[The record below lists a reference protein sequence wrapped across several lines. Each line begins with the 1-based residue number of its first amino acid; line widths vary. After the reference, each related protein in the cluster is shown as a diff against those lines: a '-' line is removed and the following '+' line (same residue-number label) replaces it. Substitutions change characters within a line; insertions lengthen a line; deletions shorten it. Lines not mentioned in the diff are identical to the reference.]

1 MAAKKT
7 KAKPKKKA
15 GVPKSKKGAVNVQ
28 YTGAKAHSITP
39 FIMYNA
45 NPEEVA
51 KFYVKIFKNSKIL
64 RANPMQADF
73 ILNGQRFFS
82 YNVGD
87 HAEFKFTWGVSFMIN
102 VDTQKEV
109 DYYWNALT
117 ADGGEESMCG
127 WVKDKFGLSWQ
138 ITPNIL
144 LQLVSHKDKG
154 IAERAQQAMLKMKKI
169 DIAALKAAAMGH
181 GRPGT
186 GAAKDGV
193 RAAAMRSK

>member
-1 MAAKKT
+1 MATKKKT
-7 KAKPKKKA
+7 AQPKKKA
-15 GVPKSKKGAVNVQ
+15 AQRRDAQGVVREKKSLKATPAKSKTGAVDVK
-28 YTGAKAHSITP
+28 YGGAKAHSITP

-64 RANPMQADF
+64 RSSPMQADF

-102 VDTQKEV
+102 VETQKEV

-138 ITPNIL
+138 VTPNIL

-154 IAERAQQAMLKMKKI
+154 IADRAQQAMLKMRKI
-169 DIAALKAAAMGH
+169 DIAALKAAA
-181 GRPGT
+181 GT
-186 GAAKDGV
+186 K
-193 RAAAMRSK
+193 

>member
-1 MAAKKT
+1 MATKQ
-7 KAKPKKKA
+7 KAKTQRKA
-15 GVPKSKKGAVNVQ
+15 APKSKSGAVDVQ

-51 KFYVKIFKNSKIL
+51 KFYVKIFKKNSKIL

-102 VDTQKEV
+102 VETQKEV

-138 ITPNIL
+138 VTPNIL
-144 LQLVSHKDKG
+144 LKLVSHKDKA
-154 IAERAQQAMLKMKKI
+154 IADRAQQAMLKMRKI
-169 DIAALKAAAMGH
+169 DIAALKAAA
-181 GRPGT
+181 
-186 GAAKDGV
+186 GV
-193 RAAAMRSK
+193 K

>member
-1 MAAKKT
+1 MATKKT

-51 KFYVKIFKNSKIL
+51 NFYVKIFKKSKIL

-87 HAEFKFTWGVSFMIN
+87 HEQFKFTWGVSFMIN

-138 ITPNIL
+138 VTPNIL
-144 LQLVSHKDKG
+144 LQLVSHKDKA
-154 IAERAQQAMLKMKKI
+154 IADRAQQAMLKMKKI
-169 DIAALKAAAMGH
+169 DIAALKAAAEGQ
-181 GRPGT
+181 G
-186 GAAKDGV
+186 
-193 RAAAMRSK
+193 

>member
-1 MAAKKT
+1 MATKKT
-7 KAKPKKKA
+7 KAKPKKKTGA
-15 GVPKSKKGAVNVQ
+15 KSKTSAVGVQ
-28 YTGAKAHSITP
+28 YVGAKAHSITP

-64 RANPMQADF
+64 RSNPMQADF

-87 HAEFKFTWGVSFMIN
+87 HAQFKFTWGVSFMVN
-102 VDTQKEV
+102 VETQKEV

-138 ITPNIL
+138 VTPNIL
-144 LQLVSHKDKG
+144 LKLISHKDKA
-154 IAERAQQAMLKMKKI
+154 IADRVQQAMLKMRKI
-169 DIAALKAAAMGH
+169 DIATLKAAA
-181 GRPGT
+181 
-186 GAAKDGV
+186 ALK
-193 RAAAMRSK
+193 

>member
-1 MAAKKT
+1 MAT
-7 KAKPKKKA
+7 KKA
-15 GVPKSKKGAVNVQ
+15 GKAKAKTQRKATPASKSKAGAVHVQ
-28 YTGAKAHSITP
+28 YGGAKAHSITP

-64 RANPMQADF
+64 RSSPMQADF
-73 ILNGQRFFS
+73 VLNGQRFFS

-87 HAEFKFTWGVSFMIN
+87 HEQFKFTWGVSFMIN

-117 ADGGEESMCG
+117 ADGGEEGMCG

-138 ITPNIL
+138 VTPNIL
-144 LQLVSHKDKG
+144 LKLISHKDKA
-154 IAERAQQAMLKMKKI
+154 IADRAQQAMLKMKKI
-169 DIAALKAAAMGH
+169 DIAALKAAAG
-181 GRPGT
+181 G
-186 GAAKDGV
+186 KD
-193 RAAAMRSK
+193 A